1 MILSINV
8 RRSSLFYVQDDES
21 QNAPQTV
28 CKMLLAESENAFPTE
43 KGASLSSQ
51 NTPKQGT
58 MKQEQEFVKTQT
70 SPESHDNFK

>member
-8 RRSSLFYVQDDES
+8 KRSSLFYVQHAES
-21 QNAPQTV
+21 QNAPPTV

-43 KGASLSSQ
+43 RGASLSSQ

-58 MKQEQEFVKTQT
+58 IETKTRICENT
-70 SPESHDNFK
+70 NKPRET